1 MSWEH
6 LADHGGSPAREVLW
20 NIGLRHTSKQFLR
33 LEEDGG
39 SVVHI
44 YTEKLKS
51 LLLQGTG
58 IPLKPLGGWA
68 LESELL

>member
-1 MSWEH
+1 MADDGIMEYWTEH
-6 LADHGGSPAREVLW
+6 R
-20 NIGLRHTSKQFLR
+20 SKQFLR

-39 SVVHI
+39 SILHI
-44 YTEKLKS
+44 YTKKLKS

-58 IPLKPLGGWA
+58 FPLKPPDGWA